1 MSNYKNYRDYILDKL
16 DERTLLEQLA
26 EEASE
31 LSQAALKLIR
41 AKGLNNNNTPVREQ
55 EAMLSLA
62 LEYMDLLMVYSMLQH
77 SENVGEDVKKR
88 IQEILRPNHME
99 KVAEVLG
106 VKIGEI
112 FSVRFGEYI
121 DNQREFDGDCYL
133 DDEGLHIV
141 GQDRTQSVLLE
152 KLLNGNAYIE
162 REANNE

>member
-62 LEYMDLLMVYSMLQH
+62 LEYMDLLMVYSMLL
-77 SENVGEDVKKR
+77 EKDRK
-88 IQEILRPNHME
+88 ILRIAKANSILPEKDME
-99 KVAEVLG
+99 NYFKWNRWAERLG
-106 VKIGEI
+106 YKEKN
-112 FSVRFGEYI
+112 E
-121 DNQREFDGDCYL
+121 C
-133 DDEGLHIV
+133 
-141 GQDRTQSVLLE
+141 RT
-152 KLLNGNAYIE
+152 N
-162 REANNE
+162 RC

>member
-1 MSNYKNYRDYILDKL
+1 MTLKEFMKTWKVSERDIIEAVKL
-16 DERTLLEQLA
+16 VSKMHTSF
-26 EEASE
+26 EECHE
-31 LSQAALKLIR
+31 CPCDTEFGCIAL
-41 AKGLNNNNTPVREQ
+41 P
-55 EAMLSLA
+55 
-62 LEYMDLLMVYSMLQH
+62 QH

-106 VKIGEI
+106 VKIGET

-133 DDEGLHIV
+133 YDEGLHIV

-152 KLLNGNAYIE
+152 KLLDGNAYIE